1 MRALTILTERVP
13 ENTVERVRKVLRPVK
28 RIMLGKPLPTK
39 SKYGGHYA
47 VTRSAVEGLRKI
59 GVHYNWNPA
68 RPEDVFDT
76 VVVLAGTDA
85 LEQAIRWK
93 RNGKIQRLLAGP
105 NLVVLPSEARELITA
120 DEIDV
125 YMVNSDW
132 TYKVYTEDAPELK
145 RNCAIWPAGVDT
157 EFWSQSGPADRSR
170 MLIYQKSAPQELLDK
185 CRRTAESHG
194 YSCDIITYGSYDADT
209 YRRILRTSRLGIFLS
224 RSESQGL
231 ALAEAWS
238 MDVPTIVWDPGSV
251 DYKGR
256 TMKSS
261 AAPYLSEETGM
272 LFLTA
277 GELVSALGLCQR
289 RQFSPR
295 QWVLGNMS
303 DEVSARKL
311 CTLAEVS

>member
-1 MRALTILTERVP
+1 MRALTILTERIP
-13 ENTVERVRKVLRPVK
+13 ENTVERLRKALRPLK
-28 RIMLGKPLPTK
+28 LIMQGKPIPTK

-59 GVHYNWNPA
+59 GVKYNWNPRRA
-68 RPEDVFDT
+68 EDVFDT

-93 RNGKIQRLLAGP
+93 RTVKIHRLLAGP
-105 NLVVLPSEARELITA
+105 NLVVLPSEEKKLITA
-120 DEIDV
+120 KEIDV

-170 MLIYQKSAPQELLDK
+170 MLIYQKSAPRELLDECK
-185 CRRTAESHG
+185 KAAESCG
-194 YSCDIITYGSYDADT
+194 YSCDIITYGSYDAET
-209 YRRILRTSRLGIFLS
+209 YRRVLQSCRLGIFLS

-238 MDVPTIVWDPGSV
+238 MDVPTLVWDSKSV
-251 DYKGR
+251 EYKGR
-256 TMKSS
+256 TMQSS
-261 AAPYLSEETGM
+261 AAPYLSKKTG
-272 LFLTA
+272 LFFQTPTDLA
-277 GELVSALGLCQR
+277 SAIERCQR
-289 RQFSPR
+289 HQFSPR
-295 QWVLGNMS
+295 QWVIENMS